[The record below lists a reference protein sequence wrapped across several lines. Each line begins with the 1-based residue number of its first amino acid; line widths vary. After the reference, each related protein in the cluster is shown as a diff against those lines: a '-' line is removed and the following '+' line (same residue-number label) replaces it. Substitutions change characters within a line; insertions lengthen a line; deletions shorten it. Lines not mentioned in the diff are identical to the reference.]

1 VEILAVAFAVLAASL
16 ACAQDPSISASTLA
30 AGATSAALAAPAA
43 PTAPA
48 ASTAPA
54 VSTAAAGVEVTL
66 SAVGDIRLSGPI
78 ADIAREGGPEAPSKG
93 VKDLL
98 AADIEFANLETPITV
113 RGDKTPKK
121 WNFRSKPRDLKIV
134 RAAGITV
141 VNIAN
146 NHVWD
151 YGRDGFLDT
160 LKYLEKDGWTYV
172 GCGRDRA
179 AAEEV
184 RLFEFEGLTVG
195 IVGLTSTHPE
205 AAWAGKSK
213 PGVAYSDFDRMG
225 GIVGRAKARCD
236 VLVVS
241 FHGGTEL
248 ADDAN
253 DIQKAVAHAAID
265 AGADLFL
272 GHHPHVLQPVEMYK
286 GKPILYSLG
295 NFLFVSPTPTTRPE
309 IIVRARLAK
318 DGVRRLD
325 LIPLD
330 GNWGRPKPASPEIA
344 AAARAALDRLGA
356 LEARPDLIHF
366 GAEAR

>member
-1 VEILAVAFAVLAASL
+1 MEILAAVLAA
-16 ACAQDPSISASTLA
+16 TLA
-30 AGATSAALAAPAA
+30 SAQ
-43 PTAPA
+43 
-48 ASTAPA
+48 APA
-54 VSTAAAGVEVTL
+54 VSTSALSVSTTAAADVEVTL

-78 ADIAREGGPEAPSKG
+78 ADIAKEGGDSAPSRAGKE
-93 VKDLL
+93 LL
-98 AADIEFANLETPITV
+98 AADIEFANLETPITR
-113 RGDKTPKK
+113 RGTKTPKT
-121 WNFRSKPRDLKIV
+121 WNFRANPRDLKIV

-146 NHVWD
+146 NHVWN

-172 GCGRDRA
+172 GGGRDRA

-205 AAWAGKSK
+205 AAWAGKNK
-213 PGVAYSDFDRMG
+213 PGVAYSDFDRMAE
-225 GIVGRAKARCD
+225 IVGRAKARCD

-253 DIQKAVAHAAID
+253 DIQKAFAHAAID
-265 AGADLFL
+265 AGAAIFI
-272 GHHPHVLQPVEMYK
+272 GHHPHVLQPVELYK

-295 NFLFVSPTPTTRPE
+295 NFLFVSPTPSTRPE
-309 IIVRARLAK
+309 VIVRVRLAK

-330 GNWGRPKPASPEIA
+330 GNWGRPKPASPELA
-344 AAARAALDRLGA
+344 AAARAALNRLGA
-356 LEARPDLIHF
+356 LDARPDLIHF
-366 GAEAR
+366 GAVDESTAPVRLGEATK

>member
-1 VEILAVAFAVLAASL
+1 MEILAAVLAASL
-16 ACAQDPSISASTLA
+16 A
-30 AGATSAALAAPAA
+30 GAT
-43 PTAPA
+43 T
-48 ASTAPA
+48 PA
-54 VSTAAAGVEVTL
+54 VSTAALAAATTSAADVEVTL

-78 ADIAREGGPEAPSKG
+78 AEIAREGGDSAPSKA
-93 VKDLL
+93 VKALL
-98 AADIEFANLETPITV
+98 AADIEFANLETPITE
-113 RGDKTPKK
+113 RGTKTPKT
-121 WNFRSKPRDLKIV
+121 WNFRAKPRDLKIV

-151 YGRDGFLDT
+151 YGLEGFLDT
-160 LKYLEKDGWTYV
+160 LNYLKKDGWTYI
-172 GCGRDRA
+172 GGGRDRT

-205 AAWAGKSK
+205 AAWAGKNK
-213 PGVAYSDFDRMG
+213 PGVAYSDFDRIG
-225 GIVGRAKARCD
+225 EIVGRAKARCD

-272 GHHPHVLQPVEMYK
+272 GHHPHVLQPIELYK
-286 GKPILYSLG
+286 EKPILYSLG
-295 NFLFVSPTPTTRPE
+295 NFLFVSPSPSTRPE

-344 AAARAALDRLGA
+344 ASARAALNRLGA
-356 LEARPDLIHF
+356 LDARPDLIRF
-366 GAEAR
+366 EPVR

>member
-1 VEILAVAFAVLAASL
+1 MEILAALLAASL
-16 ACAQDPSISASTLA
+16 ASASTPDIS
-30 AGATSAALAAPAA
+30 TAALAASTTTAA
-43 PTAPA
+43 PV
-48 ASTAPA
+48 
-54 VSTAAAGVEVTL
+54 VSTAVPADVEVTL

-78 ADIAREGGPEAPSKG
+78 ADIAREGGDAAPSKD

-98 AADIEFANLETPITV
+98 AADIEFANLETPITE
-113 RGDKTPKK
+113 RGAKTPKT
-121 WNFRSKPRDLKIV
+121 WNFRAKPRDLKVV
-134 RAAGITV
+134 RAAGINV

-151 YGRDGFLDT
+151 YGLEGFLDT

-172 GCGRDRA
+172 GGGRDRA
-179 AAEEV
+179 EAEEV

-205 AAWAGKSK
+205 AGWAGKNK

-225 GIVGRAKARCD
+225 EIVSRARARCD

-272 GHHPHVLQPVEMYK
+272 GHHPHVLQPIELYK

-309 IIVRARLAK
+309 VIVRARLAK
-318 DGVRRLD
+318 GGVRRLD

-330 GNWGRPKPASPEIA
+330 GNWGRPKPASVEISS
-344 AAARAALDRLGA
+344 AARAALDRLGA
-356 LEARPDLIHF
+356 LEARPDLIRF
-366 GAEAR
+366 DPQP

>member
-1 VEILAVAFAVLAASL
+1 VEILAALLAASI
-16 ACAQDPSISASTLA
+16 ASAQSAVV
-30 AGATSAALAAPAA
+30 
-43 PTAPA
+43 
-48 ASTAPA
+48 STAPLTAAATTSALA
-54 VSTAAAGVEVTL
+54 VSTAAVEDVEVTL
-66 SAVGDIRLSGPI
+66 SASGDIRLSGPI
-78 ADIAREGGPEAPSKG
+78 AEIARAGGDGSPSSA
-93 VKDLL
+93 VKDLF
-98 AADIEFANLETPITV
+98 AADIEFANLETPITE
-113 RGDKTPKK
+113 RGAKTPKT
-121 WNFRSKPRDLKIV
+121 WNFRAKPRDLKIV

-151 YGRDGFLDT
+151 YGLEGFLDT
-160 LKYLEKDGWTYV
+160 LKNLEKDGWTYV
-172 GCGRDRA
+172 GGGRDRA

-184 RLFEFEGLTVG
+184 RLFKFEGLTVG

-225 GIVGRAKARCD
+225 EIVGRARARCD

-272 GHHPHVLQPVEMYK
+272 GHHPHVLQPVEIYK

-318 DGVRRLD
+318 GGVRRLD

-330 GNWGRPKPASPEIA
+330 GNWGRPKPASAEIA

-356 LEARPDLIHF
+356 FEARPDLIHF
-366 GAEAR
+366 AGAEK

>member
-1 VEILAVAFAVLAASL
+1 MEILAALLAASL
-16 ACAQDPSISASTLA
+16 ANAQPPAVSSS
-30 AGATSAALAAPAA
+30 APAV
-43 PTAPA
+43 
-48 ASTAPA
+48 STVSAPA
-54 VSTAAAGVEVTL
+54 VSTAAADVEVTM

-78 ADIAREGGPEAPSKG
+78 ADIAREGGPEAPSKA

-98 AADIEFANLETPITV
+98 AADIEFANLETPITQ

-121 WNFRSKPRDLKIV
+121 WNFRAKPRDLKIV

-151 YGRDGFLDT
+151 YGREGFLDT
-160 LKYLEKDGWTYV
+160 LKNLEKDNWTYV
-172 GCGRDRA
+172 GGGRDRA
-179 AAEEV
+179 EAEEV

-205 AAWAGKSK
+205 AGWAGKDK
-213 PGVAYSDFDRMG
+213 PGVAYSDFDRMA

-309 IIVRARLAK
+309 VIVRARLAK

-366 GAEAR
+366 GGEAK

>member
-1 VEILAVAFAVLAASL
+1 MEVLAAL
-16 ACAQDPSISASTLA
+16 LA
-30 AGATSAALAAPAA
+30 ASFASAQI
-43 PTAPA
+43 
-48 ASTAPA
+48 STAPA
-54 VSTAAAGVEVTL
+54 VAVSSAADAEVVL
-66 SAVGDIRLSGPI
+66 SASGDIRLSGPI
-78 ADIAREGGPEAPSKG
+78 AEIARQDGVDAPSKA

-98 AADIEFANLETPITV
+98 AADIVFANLETPITE
-113 RGDKTPKK
+113 RGAKTPKK

-134 RAAGITV
+134 RAAGVTV

-172 GCGRDRA
+172 GGGRDRA

-184 RLFEFEGLTVG
+184 RLFPFPGLTVG

-205 AAWAGKSK
+205 EAWAGKSK
-213 PGVAYSDFDRMG
+213 PGVAYSDFDRMA

-248 ADDAN
+248 ADDPN

-272 GHHPHVLQPVEMYK
+272 GHHPHVLQPIEIYK

-309 IIVRARLAK
+309 VVVRARLGK
-318 DGVRRLD
+318 GGVRRLD

-330 GNWGRPKPASPEIA
+330 GNWGRPKPASPETA

-356 LEARPDLIHF
+356 LEARPDLLRF
-366 GAEAR
+366 EPGAAP

>member
-1 VEILAVAFAVLAASL
+1 MEILAALLALLAPLAASF
-16 ACAQDPSISASTLA
+16 ASAQTPAVSTVPVEA
-30 AGATSAALAAPAA
+30 A
-43 PTAPA
+43 A
-48 ASTAPA
+48 ASPA
-54 VSTAAAGVEVTL
+54 VSTAPVRETEVTL
-66 SAVGDIRLSGPI
+66 SAAGDIRLSGPI
-78 ADIAREGGPEAPSKG
+78 ADIARADGADAPSKA

-98 AADIEFANLETPITV
+98 AADIEFANLETPLTR
-113 RGDKTPKK
+113 RGTKTPKT
-121 WNFRSKPRDLKIV
+121 WNFRSDPRDLRIA
-134 RAAGITV
+134 RAAGLTV
-141 VNIAN
+141 LNIAN

-151 YGRDGFLDT
+151 YGKDGFLDT
-160 LKYLEKDGWTYV
+160 LKALEKRGWSYV
-172 GCGRDRA
+172 GGGRDRA

-184 RLFEFEGLTVG
+184 RVFQFEGLRVG

-205 AAWAGKSK
+205 AAWAGPSK

-225 GIVGRAKARCD
+225 DIVGRAKARCD

-248 ADDAN
+248 AEDAN

-272 GHHPHVLQPVEMYK
+272 GHHPHVLQPIELYK

-295 NFLFVSPTPTTRPE
+295 NFLFVSPHEETRPE
-309 IIVRARLAK
+309 VIARATLAK
-318 DGVRRLD
+318 DGVRRLE

-344 AAARAALDRLGA
+344 AIARASLDRLGA
-356 LEARPDLIHF
+356 LEARPDLIVF
-366 GAEAR
+366 RAPAAPAAAEAAR

>member
-1 VEILAVAFAVLAASL
+1 VEALAALLAASL
-16 ACAQDPSISASTLA
+16 A
-30 AGATSAALAAPAA
+30 SAA
-43 PTAPA
+43 
-48 ASTAPA
+48 APA
-54 VSTAAAGVEVTL
+54 VSTAALAAPATAAADVEVTL
-66 SAVGDIRLSGPI
+66 SAAGDIRLSGPI
-78 ADIAREGGPEAPSKG
+78 AEIARADGDDAPSKA
-93 VKDLL
+93 VKSLL
-98 AADIEFANLETPITV
+98 DADIEFANLETPLTE
-113 RGDKTPKK
+113 RGSKTPKT

-134 RAAGITV
+134 RAAGINV

-160 LKYLEKDGWTYV
+160 LKNLERDGLTYV
-172 GCGRDRA
+172 GGGRDRA
-179 AAEEV
+179 AAEGV

-205 AAWAGKSK
+205 AAWAGKNK
-213 PGVAYSDFDRMG
+213 PGVAYSDFARMG
-225 GIVGRAKARCD
+225 EIVGRAKAKCD

-272 GHHPHVLQPVEMYK
+272 GHHPHVLQPIELYK

-309 IIVRARLAK
+309 VIVRARLGK
-318 DGVRRLD
+318 GGVRRLE

-330 GNWGRPKPASPEIA
+330 GNWGRPKPASPEIS

-356 LEARPDLIHF
+356 LEARPDLLHF
-366 GAEAR
+366 ADLFPLGGDGAQP

>member
-1 VEILAVAFAVLAASL
+1 LDVLAALLAASL
-16 ACAQDPSISASTLA
+16 ASAQAPAVST
-30 AGATSAALAAPAA
+30 SALAAPA
-43 PTAPA
+43 TAPA
-48 ASTAPA
+48 D
-54 VSTAAAGVEVTL
+54 VEVTL
-66 SAVGDIRLSGPI
+66 SAAGDIRLSGPI
-78 ADIAREGGPEAPSKG
+78 SEIAAAEGDAAPSAA

-98 AADIEFANLETPITV
+98 AADIVFANLETPLTS
-113 RGDKTPKK
+113 RGAKTPKK
-121 WNFRSKPRDLKIV
+121 FNFRSNPRDMAIV
-134 RAAGITV
+134 RAAGVTV

-160 LKYLEKDGWTYV
+160 LNNLEKDGWTYV
-172 GCGRDRA
+172 GGGRDRA

-184 RLFEFEGLTVG
+184 RLFPFEGLVVG
-195 IVGLTSTHPE
+195 IVGLTATHPE
-205 AAWAGKSK
+205 EGWAGKNK
-213 PGVAYSDFDRMG
+213 PGVAYSDFDRMA
-225 GIVGRAKARCD
+225 GIVGRAKAKCD

-272 GHHPHVLQPVEMYK
+272 GHHPHVIQPIELYK

-309 IIVRARLAK
+309 FVVRARLAK

-330 GNWGRPKPASPEIA
+330 GNFGKPKPASPEIA

-366 GAEAR
+366 QEPPK

>member
-1 VEILAVAFAVLAASL
+1 VEILAAVLAASL
-16 ACAQDPSISASTLA
+16 ASAQTPAVSTAPLA
-30 AGATSAALAAPAA
+30 EGATAA
-43 PTAPA
+43 
-48 ASTAPA
+48 APA
-54 VSTAAAGVEVTL
+54 VSTAAAEDVEVTL
-66 SAVGDIRLSGPI
+66 SAAGDIRLSGPI
-78 ADIAREGGPEAPSKG
+78 AEIAREDGADAPSKA
-93 VKDLL
+93 VKELL
-98 AADIEFANLETPITV
+98 TADIEFANLETPITE
-113 RGDKTPKK
+113 RGAKTPKT
-121 WNFRSKPRDLKIV
+121 WNFRAKPRDLRIV

-172 GCGRDRA
+172 GGGRDRA

-205 AAWAGKSK
+205 AGWAGKNK

-272 GHHPHVLQPVEMYK
+272 GHHPHVIQPIELYK

-309 IIVRARLAK
+309 LVVRALLAK

-366 GAEAR
+366 GPEVR

>member
-1 VEILAVAFAVLAASL
+1 MEILASLLAASL
-16 ACAQDPSISASTLA
+16 ASAQAPAVST
-30 AGATSAALAAPAA
+30 SALAAPA
-43 PTAPA
+43 
-48 ASTAPA
+48 
-54 VSTAAAGVEVTL
+54 TAAVDVIVTL
-66 SAVGDIRLSGPI
+66 SAAGDIRLSGPI
-78 ADIAREGGPEAPSKG
+78 AEIARADGDDAPSKW
-93 VKDLL
+93 VKSLL
-98 AADIEFANLETPITV
+98 DADIEFANLETPITK
-113 RGDKTPKK
+113 RGTKTPKT
-121 WNFRSKPRDLKIV
+121 WNFRSNPRDLKIV

-151 YGRDGFLDT
+151 YGLEGFLDT

-172 GCGRDRA
+172 GGGRDRA

-195 IVGLTSTHPE
+195 IIGLTSTHPE
-205 AAWAGKSK
+205 AAWAGKNK
-213 PGVAYSDFDRMG
+213 PGVAYSDYDRMA

-248 ADDAN
+248 AEDAN

-272 GHHPHVLQPVEMYK
+272 GHHPHVLQPIEIYK
-286 GKPILYSLG
+286 DKPILYSLG

-309 IIVRARLAK
+309 IIVRARLGK
-318 DGVRRLD
+318 GGVRRLD

-330 GNWGRPKPASPEIA
+330 GNWGRPKPAAPEIA

-356 LEARPDLIHF
+356 LEARPDLLHF
-366 GAEAR
+366 GSGGVQP